1 MTESL
6 TCGQLSFGSNGMESP
21 MSMESHLVELK
32 KKHENLEHRLEAEER
47 SPAADRLAISQMKK
61 KKLQLKDEIQRLS
74 H

>member
-1 MTESL
+1 
-6 TCGQLSFGSNGMESP
+6 
-21 MSMESHLVELK
+21 MSMESHLIELK